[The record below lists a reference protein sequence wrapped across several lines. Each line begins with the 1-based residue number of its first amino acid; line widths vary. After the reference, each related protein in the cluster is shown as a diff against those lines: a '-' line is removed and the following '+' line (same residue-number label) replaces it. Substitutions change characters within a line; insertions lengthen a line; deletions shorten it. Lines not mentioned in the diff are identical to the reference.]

1 MKGDPKVIECLQ
13 KGLRSELTAINQYML
28 HSRMLEDWGI
38 DKLASYEGD
47 EAMDEMRHAD
57 RFIKRI
63 LFLEALPNL
72 QDLDP
77 LRIGENVKEVLEND
91 RAAEKEAIDMYR
103 EAVDVCEKARDYASR
118 DLFAELVADEEG
130 HYDFLDTQ
138 LGLIESMGYQ
148 NYLQSQSGDAGS
160 GGGE

>member
-1 MKGDPKVIECLQ
+1 MKGDPKVIEYLQ

-38 DKLASYEGD
+38 DKLAQYEGK
-47 EAMDEMRHAD
+47 EAMDEMHHAD

-72 QDLDP
+72 QELDR
-77 LRIGENVKEVLEND
+77 LRIGENVKEILESD
-91 RAAEKEAIDMYR
+91 RAAESDAIALYK
-103 EAVDVCEKARDYASR
+103 EAVDVCEKAQDYASR
-118 DLFAELVADEEG
+118 DLFSELIADEEG

-138 LGLIESMGYQ
+138 LDLIETMGYE
-148 NYLQSQSGDAGS
+148 NYLQLQSES
-160 GGGE
+160 GGAEE